1 MFFSII
7 IPAYN
12 ASETIG
18 YTLDSIAKQEFIDY
32 EVIIVNDGST
42 DNGQTLRICEV
53 FKSIHKN
60 INVKIITKENGGLCS
75 ARNAGILKAQGQVLI
90 FLDSDDLLPE
100 NILKTYYDYFTLY
113 NVDIIQG
120 KLLNFDNKKQW
131 KSASYE
137 KVITNTHILDYDNE
151 DDIKIFSL
159 CISPCVRAYKADFI
173 KQNEIKFLDGCMMT
187 EDHYFSNLLISKK
200 PNILALNQYAY
211 LYRRDRVDQSTN
223 TWKSSYLNDLFNV
236 QNQLKNFILPQ
247 CAKNYYERF
256 LIYEFLKIV
265 LNPMEK
271 FSKTEIAQ
279 YTPMV
284 LKILSCIPQQYKD
297 QFLPKVLAEATDE
310 KVLYKVLVER
320 KSQRNIKSTLYFT
333 YFKKTI
339 PYFKKIKNNF
349 ISFVD
354 YIYRKICKG
363 RTRRAFVVFLYNM
376 FSVLIPIKNNKVTF
390 AIRPSGKLYFLNEI
404 KQELLKNKHIA
415 VKTLLAKN
423 SGFFEDVR
431 IMYHLARS
439 KVIILDGH
447 YWYLFEIK
455 PRKGQEVIQ
464 SWHAAGVLK
473 KFGLD
478 MFNINSNEYLE
489 HKKHHTSYTYS
500 MVSCDDAVKA
510 YMSAFDLKEN
520 QILKFGNIISDRIMK
535 NKKTQE
541 QAMLELGLDYRKKL
555 VLYAPTFRES
565 YGKFTNIG
573 AYRPAFD
580 FDKIKE
586 ELGDEYILACRI
598 HPNYKKCDLPENF
611 INLSSYD
618 ESLVLNATEVL
629 ITDYSSIVFSFLHFQ
644 KPIIL
649 YPYDL
654 PIYMGQ
660 RNTYNDYEDTPGF
673 IVFNQ
678 EDLASGIKDAQQLYT
693 KESLKRDW
701 NRYMQYCDGQT
712 AVRMVNFIENLI
724 KENNVK

>member
-1 MFFSII
+1 
-7 IPAYN
+7 
-12 ASETIG
+12 
-18 YTLDSIAKQEFIDY
+18 L
-32 EVIIVNDGST
+32 
-42 DNGQTLRICEV
+42 
-53 FKSIHKN
+53 
-60 INVKIITKENGGLCS
+60 
-75 ARNAGILKAQGQVLI
+75 
-90 FLDSDDLLPE
+90 
-100 NILKTYYDYFTLY
+100 TYD
-113 NVDIIQG
+113 
-120 KLLNFDNKKQW
+120 
-131 KSASYE
+131 
-137 KVITNTHILDYDNE
+137 
-151 DDIKIFSL
+151 
-159 CISPCVRAYKADFI
+159 
-173 KQNEIKFLDGCMMT
+173 
-187 EDHYFSNLLISKK
+187 
-200 PNILALNQYAY
+200 
-211 LYRRDRVDQSTN
+211 
-223 TWKSSYLNDLFNV
+223 
-236 QNQLKNFILPQ
+236 
-247 CAKNYYERF
+247 
-256 LIYEFLKIV
+256 FLKRV

-363 RTRRAFVVFLYNM
+363 GTRRAFVVFLYNM